1 MTSIADILGFQ
12 GRREGTLAS
21 MLMQQQR
28 LATEAALQAQRLA
41 QAMAEAERQAEL
53 QEMMTAANL
62 AKGVLPFLTKETG
75 GDVGLPVVA
84 TRPEKP
90 LTLKQFLTK
99 KYIAG
104 EELTPEE
111 KSALGLTSLEE
122 FVSRIKR
129 KVKPSEEKTKRAIA
143 PKEIFKLAE
152 KIAERELGEANLSD
166 VLKYMDPAQDIL
178 EGRWEE
184 LTEPEEK
191 RETPSAQKSW
201 LGSLAENVK
210 KWWGKLTGSGVPTG
224 ENVTESFRQFG
235 QGYTGTPIVGKSTP
249 AIRKVGIVID
259 PETGERRKAIETV
272 DGAMYDMETGER
284 LQ

>member
-75 GDVGLPVVA
+75 GSVNLPVVA
-84 TRPEKP
+84 TRPERP

-111 KSALGLTSLEE
+111 KSVLGLTSL
-122 FVSRIKR
+122 
-129 KVKPSEEKTKRAIA
+129 
-143 PKEIFKLAE
+143 
-152 KIAERELGEANLSD
+152 
-166 VLKYMDPAQDIL
+166 
-178 EGRWEE
+178 
-184 LTEPEEK
+184 
-191 RETPSAQKSW
+191 
-201 LGSLAENVK
+201 
-210 KWWGKLTGSGVPTG
+210 
-224 ENVTESFRQFG
+224 
-235 QGYTGTPIVGKSTP
+235 
-249 AIRKVGIVID
+249 
-259 PETGERRKAIETV
+259 
-272 DGAMYDMETGER
+272 
-284 LQ
+284 